1 MTVIPVMEDSVRR
14 VSKGAVRSR
23 VTALLGATALL
34 LGLVAATST
43 AVVAPAAAAGLSTL
57 QLNFVSGVDGTV
69 PKGQAL
75 SGLTYQYLIQREVTG
90 NPNDTTYN
98 CLPPNKGT
106 NGANRWW
113 QLERRTEAEAEMFTE
128 PGEGG

>member
-43 AVVAPAAAAGLSTL
+43 AVVAPAAAADSALTPL
-57 QLNFVSGVDGTV
+57 KLDFVSGVNGHDPQGAT
-69 PKGQAL
+69 L
-75 SGLTYQYLIQREVTG
+75 
-90 NPNDTTYN
+90 
-98 CLPPNKGT
+98 LPIAT
-106 NGANRWW
+106 
-113 QLERRTEAEAEMFTE
+113 
-128 PGEGG
+128 